1 MVEVEVVIGS
11 IVGVED
17 GGGGGLS
24 KTQFSVGPQT
34 RPGPHHPF

>member
-1 MVEVEVVIGS
+1 MVEVEVVTGPT
-11 IVGVED
+11 VGVED

-24 KTQFSVGPQT
+24 KTQFSVGPQI

>member
-11 IVGVED
+11 TVVVED

-24 KTQFSVGPQT
+24 KTQSSLHSCT
-34 RPGPHHPF
+34 SL